1 MKDIQT
7 LHAELVA
14 IPALSREEEPVA
26 DLLCALATSESLEF
40 QRFGDNVV
48 MTLGSDDSFSSPTLL
63 LNSHLDVVPASSDH
77 PFDPFTPTVQDGRV
91 FGRGTVDAKASV
103 AAMTTALISLHKEG
117 WSPPAGRVV
126 LALTT
131 CEELG
136 GSDNGLESTLPL
148 LPTPTAAIVGEPT
161 EMQPCV
167 AQKGLLI
174 LKMTSAGKTS
184 HAARAHLGINA
195 IEMAARDLQRLSDL
209 KFGRVHP
216 YLGPITLT
224 PTTIEGGTA
233 RNVVPDRCVVYLD
246 IRSTPSYT
254 HEELTSLVN
263 EAVESEITVH
273 SDRML
278 PAGTDP
284 REAIVGACLAAH
296 PGAEPFGSPTVS
308 DWIYLRDIPTVKMG
322 PGDSNLSH
330 TPDESIPIK
339 ELGAAVVIY
348 RELIKTYFELQETPK
363 HIQ

>member
-1 MKDIQT
+1 MNDVRT
-7 LHAELVA
+7 LHSELVA
-14 IPALSREEEPVA
+14 IPALSREEAPVA
-26 DLLCALATSESLEF
+26 DLLCALATSEGLEY
-40 QRFGDNVV
+40 QRYGDNVV
-48 MTLGSDDSFSSPTLL
+48 MMLGSNGPIPTLL

-77 PFDPFTPTVQDGRV
+77 PFDPFTPTVRDGRV

-103 AAMTTALISLHKEG
+103 AAMTMALISLQRER
-117 WSPPAGRVV
+117 WAPPSGQVV

-136 GSDNGLESTLPL
+136 GSDNGLESTLGL
-148 LPTPTAAIVGEPT
+148 LPAPTAAIVGEPT

-174 LKMTSAGKTS
+174 LKMTASGKTS

-209 KFGRVHP
+209 TFGRVHP

-254 HEELTSLVN
+254 HEELTSLVSA
-263 EAVESEITVH
+263 AVESDISIH

-284 REAIVGACLAAH
+284 EETIVKACLAAH
-296 PGAEPFGSPTVS
+296 PGAKPFGSPTVS
-308 DWIYLRDIPTVKMG
+308 DWIYVRDIPTVKMG
-322 PGDSNLSH
+322 PGDSFLSH
-330 TPDESIPIK
+330 TPEESIPIR
-339 ELGAAVVIY
+339 ELGEAVVIY
-348 RELIKTYFELQETPK
+348 RNAIKSYFESQETRK
-363 HIQ
+363 